1 MSDAQL
7 KNNAEPAATPAPQK
21 SKKKN
26 WIVAAL
32 GLVLVILGS
41 LSVFQ
46 TEDINILAIE
56 IGSKTVTQEMVEA
69 YPEHT
74 EIWAMAAEVLESG
87 IKARTTSPDSLA
99 ALVSEEI
106 NKATGHETPEVK
118 DIIEKIIAQ
127 INSLWESSPTEEVY
141 VEKLEAL
148 VSGIKKA
155 L

>member
-1 MSDAQL
+1 MSDVQL

-32 GLVLVILGS
+32 GFVLVILGS

-69 YPEHT
+69 YPEHA
-74 EIWAMAAEVLESG
+74 EIWAMAAKVLESG

-127 INSLWESSPTEEVY
+127 INSLWESSSTEEVY

>member
-1 MSDAQL
+1 MSA
-7 KNNAEPAATPAPQK
+7 
-21 SKKKN
+21 
-26 WIVAAL
+26 
-32 GLVLVILGS
+32 VLLPVISFGS
-41 LSVFQ
+41 VTVLSA
-46 TEDINILAIE
+46 N
-56 IGSKTVTQEMVEA
+56 
-69 YPEHT
+69 
-74 EIWAMAAEVLESG
+74 
-87 IKARTTSPDSLA
+87 SLA

-127 INSLWESSPTEEVY
+127 INSLWESSSTEEVY